1 MACWYKPTLAWGIHV
16 RQVLAPGSVLT
27 ADSVDEAVPLPWMA
41 KGQVVAWCL
50 NKEHRMADDIGK
62 ELRYSSTFVL
72 VKLTCKPDPE
82 KENSRLEFYSLY
94 TGLAPLSAKVIKVNL
109 LSVSPGGKWCKARY
123 NNVKNKAID
132 SNVQHSEYLI
142 SGIKVF
148 NLIQWRNIFL
158 WAAHHWRIYSR
169 RSGNFKSL

>member
-1 MACWYKPTLAWGIHV
+1 MACWHQPTLAWGIHV
-16 RQVLAPGSVLT
+16 SQVLAPGSVLT
-27 ADSVDEAVPLPWMA
+27 ADSVDEAVPLPCMA
-41 KGQVVAWCL
+41 KGQVVAWCQ
-50 NKEHRMADDIGK
+50 NKEHKMADDIGK
-62 ELRYSSTFVL
+62 ELRYPSTFVL

-132 SNVQHSEYLI
+132 SNVQHSEYLV

-148 NLIQWRNIFL
+148 SLI
-158 WAAHHWRIYSR
+158 
-169 RSGNFKSL
+169 